1 VVARGPAAAG
11 VRCPAPG
18 HRLPLPGRRTGTPAP
33 APPQS
38 WPTGTPSARQPLLNL
53 ASLLGLSITTTG
65 DPTPA
70 ALAVGRLRRTAWFS
84 GVRAAGNVE
93 AEITLAPDRASL
105 GDLEVDL
112 KEYAAD
118 GLVQARR
125 LRLADLALPGG
136 SPERVTVALPT
147 LGPGLK
153 RQLRLYDRAGRLLDT
168 CDAAAFLSQIKISM
182 TGHAG
187 EESTTQHVSV
197 GQAPS
202 ALRRNPIHGSH
213 SHGPAA
219 KFIASTREASS
230 AMARRGLPSS
240 PDEPAQCHLQTTA
253 EHLVPVTSE

>member
-197 GQAPS
+197 GQAPAATS
-202 ALRRNPIHGSH
+202 PVTRLAAL
-213 SHGPAA
+213 
-219 KFIASTREASS
+219 
-230 AMARRGLPSS
+230 
-240 PDEPAQCHLQTTA
+240 DTA
-253 EHLVPVTSE
+253 EAGYTRLLTEGLSRRILDNPATALVAIQEAVEVAGMSC